1 MVDAVTC
8 PVCHERFNCI
18 TAGHYRNHGFQTADD
33 FKKAFDLNT
42 LKAPSIAAAH
52 SARMTARNPMSG
64 NRHRQQTRAK
74 MSRHRKGKGVGRAG
88 KYERTPEIRARISK
102 GVAAFQLEHPRH
114 ALKGYQGQWVD
125 LDVCAPDVWVR
136 SSWEARMLLVLDK
149 HPDVDHV
156 EVEPFAIPYL
166 FEGVVRQYIPDF
178 LVHFHSGIR
187 EIWEVKPAELLGDP
201 KVQAKIAALNDYVVR
216 HEMNGRIVTLAD
228 LEGMERK
235 TALMFAMRPF

>member
-1 MVDAVTC
+1 MSKTRTCPCGASLADAHHNRKRCPECAAKFRLEQDRARSQLVVDAVTC

-149 HPDVDHV
+149 HPDV
-156 EVEPFAIPYL
+156 
-166 FEGVVRQYIPDF
+166 
-178 LVHFHSGIR
+178 HS
-187 EIWEVKPAELLGDP
+187 
-201 KVQAKIAALNDYVVR
+201 
-216 HEMNGRIVTLAD
+216 
-228 LEGMERK
+228 
-235 TALMFAMRPF
+235 